1 MSNDPQTDLLA
12 IAKERG
18 LGPLAEKMGMTLTA
32 ATINRVEGS
41 LPVAGN
47 TQPLGLLH
55 GGANVV
61 LAESLGSLAAN
72 LHAAPDGYAVGVDI
86 SATHLR
92 SATEGWVHGVATA
105 VHLGGSVAVYEIE
118 IRDDA
123 GNLTCV
129 SRLTCAIR
137 KRKQG

>member
-1 MSNDPQTDLLA
+1 MDAMDFVQSRGMGALA
-12 IAKERG
+12 DRMGLKVLSATAERV
-18 LGPLAEKMGMTLTA
+18 TA
-32 ATINRVEGS
+32 TMPVE
-41 LPVAGN
+41 GN

-61 LAESLGSLAAN
+61 LAESVGSLAAN
-72 LHAAPDGYAVGVDI
+72 IHAGAGRFAVGVDI
-86 SATHLR
+86 SATHLA
-92 SATEGWVHGVATA
+92 SATSGYVHAEARA
-105 VHLGGSVAVYEIE
+105 VKLGGSIAVYEIE

-137 KRKQG
+137 ERRSE

>member
-1 MSNDPQTDLLA
+1 MDAMDFVQNRGMGALA
-12 IAKERG
+12 DRMG
-18 LGPLAEKMGMTLTA
+18 LKVLSATAEHVTA
-32 ATINRVEGS
+32 TMPVE
-41 LPVAGN
+41 GN

-61 LAESLGSLAAN
+61 LAESVGSLAAN
-72 LHAAPDGYAVGVDI
+72 IHAGAARFAVGVDI
-86 SATHLR
+86 SATHLA
-92 SATEGWVHGVATA
+92 SATSGYVHAEARA
-105 VHLGGSVAVYEIE
+105 VKLGGSIAVYEIE

-137 KRKQG
+137 ERRSE